1 MVKTNS
7 KIREAFRAVY
17 NSLCDHEIVYPKER
31 WRLLE
36 IMDAALLE
44 QPVRNCE
51 VGTLEEQAKRF
62 TEFCYKN
69 RNVRRCCGDCPAF
82 NREGFAECE
91 LAWAQMPYEANEKG
105 EVDDPNG

>member
-1 MVKTNS
+1 MIKTNS

-51 VGTLEEQAKRF
+51 VGTAEEQYKRF
-62 TEFCYKN
+62 RDYCYSK
-69 RNVRRCCGDCPAF
+69 RCESLITPNTLGSEVAF
-82 NREGFAECE
+82 
-91 LAWAQMPYEANEKG
+91 AWAQMPYKEG
-105 EVDDPNG
+105 ETR